1 MNNSMEIMER
11 CAVKFCQF
19 NSEELK
25 KTLYSLVAK
34 TPYNYEEISDYL
46 TEFANRG
53 HYDFVYDFL
62 FNVPL
67 NFSVESCKKLG
78 DVVEDMP
85 LALLSGYG
93 SHIKLQYKLYQY
105 GVDRSPFLYAGEYLN
120 RLGVKRQMK
129 KIRNICWT
137 PHIIFR

>member
-1 MNNSMEIMER
+1 MNSMEMLER

-19 NSEELK
+19 NPEELK
-25 KTLYSLVAK
+25 KSLYSLVTK
-34 TPYNYEEISDYL
+34 TPYDYDEISDYL

-53 HYDFVYDFL
+53 YYDFVYDFL

-67 NFSVESCKKLG
+67 NLSVESCEKLG
-78 DVVEDMP
+78 NVVEDMP

-93 SHIKLQYKLYQY
+93 SHIKLQYQLYQY
-105 GVDRSPFLYAGEYLN
+105 GVDRSPLLYAGEYLN
-120 RLGVKRQMK
+120 RLGIKRQMEK
-129 KIRNICWT
+129 MNNICWT